1 MDSTTRTTASPDAP
15 PDWHAL
21 TPDAALAALD
31 SRADGLTTEEAVARL
46 ATVGPNSLPSAPGR
60 SLFVRFLLQ
69 FHDVLIYVLLASGGV
84 VLLLGH
90 ALDAAVIFGVT
101 VINAIIGV
109 VQEGR
114 AEQALAA
121 IRNMLTPTAAVVRE
135 GMRRTL
141 DAEDIVPGDVV
152 HLESGDR
159 VPADV
164 RLIEAQDFNTDEA
177 ALTGESMP
185 VGKLLAAV
193 DAAAPL
199 AERTSMAYAGTLVTR
214 GRARAVVVA
223 TGARAEIGRITTLMA
238 DMDALETPLTR
249 KLAHFGRVLTAV
261 IVAAGAVLLGVGVLR
276 GRDFADTFLAVVG
289 LAVAAIPEGLP
300 AIVTIA
306 LAIGVR
312 RMATHNAIV
321 RRLPSVETLG
331 SVTVICTDKTGTLT
345 RNEMSV
351 ARVVTPGGSFRIE
364 GTGYAP
370 TGRVIADDS
379 GAPLALAE
387 AAVLCNDARL
397 RLEGD
402 VWHAEGDPMEAA
414 LLAFAGRA
422 GADVAAIRDQWSR
435 VDTIP
440 FEAERR
446 FMATLHGTS
455 DGVVRIVVKGAPE
468 AILPMCTGVDAKQ
481 WNAHVEALG
490 AEGMRVLAFAGKV
503 LGAMPDH
510 PDSVVHDLDLLGCT
524 GFIDPPREEAITAV
538 AQCQAAGIRVKM
550 ITGDH
555 AVTAAAIA
563 RQVGLRGTNVTT
575 GTALVA
581 LDPAMLAQAV
591 ADTDVFARASPEHK
605 LVIVEAL
612 QRQGHV
618 VAMTGDGVND
628 APSLKRANVGVAMGV
643 KGTEAAREAA
653 SIVLADDNFASI
665 AHAVEG
671 GRTVYENI
679 RKAILYIL
687 PTNGAESVALVAAI
701 LFGLTMPIT
710 PVQIL
715 WINMVTE
722 VTLSVVIAFDP
733 TEPGIMD
740 RPPRDPAEPLLSR
753 LLLWR
758 LLLVTSLLGAAV
770 IGIFY
775 WGEARTG
782 SELVG
787 RTLAVNA
794 LVMGEIFYLFNMRSV
809 DASSWSLRTLTGNP
823 YALPAVGILLVLQA
837 ALTHWS
843 PMQALFGTTDL
854 DAMEWLA
861 CVAVGAIVFV
871 AVEVEKAVRRGR
883 HATPVAPHS

>member
-1 MDSTTRTTASPDAP
+1 MNTPARTTASSDTP

-31 SRADGLTTEEAVARL
+31 SRADGLSTEEAVARL
-46 ATVGPNSLPSAPGR
+46 ATVGPNSLPAAPGR
-60 SLFVRFLLQ
+60 GLFMRFLLQ
-69 FHDVLIYVLLASGGV
+69 FHDVLIYVLLAAGGI

-121 IRNMLTPTAAVVRE
+121 IRDMLTPTAAVVR
-135 GMRRTL
+135 GGTRQSI
-141 DAEDIVPGDVV
+141 DAEDIVPGDIV

-164 RLIEAQDFNTDEA
+164 RLVEAQDFNADEA

-185 VGKLLAAV
+185 VGKMLAAV

-238 DMDALETPLTR
+238 DMNPLETPLTR
-249 KLAHFGRVLTAV
+249 KLARFGRTLTAV
-261 IVAAGAVLLGVGVLR
+261 IVAAAVALFAIGVLR
-276 GRDFADTFLAVVG
+276 GRDLAETFLVVVA

-312 RMATHNAIV
+312 RMAARNAIV

-351 ARVVTPGGSFRIE
+351 AHVLTPGGSFRIE

-370 TGRVIADDS
+370 TGRVIADEG
-379 GAPLALAE
+379 GAPLVLAE
-387 AAVLCNDARL
+387 AAALCNDAHL
-397 RLEGD
+397 RFDGD
-402 VWHAEGDPMEAA
+402 AWHAEGDPMEAA

-422 GADVAAIRDQWSR
+422 GVEAGVVREQWSR
-435 VDTIP
+435 ADTIP

-446 FMATLHGTS
+446 FMATLHRTS
-455 DGVVRIVVKGAPE
+455 DGAVRIVVKGAPE
-468 AILPMCTGVDAKQ
+468 AILPMCAGVDPKV
-481 WNAHVEALG
+481 WNAHVETLG
-490 AEGMRVLAFAGKV
+490 AEGMRVLMFAGKM
-503 LGAMPDH
+503 LDAMPDD
-510 PDSVVHDLDLLGCT
+510 PGRAVRDLDLLGCT
-524 GFIDPPREEAITAV
+524 GFIDPPREEAVTAV
-538 AQCQAAGIRVKM
+538 ARCQAAGIRVKM

-563 RQVGLRGTNVTT
+563 RQVGLRGGHVMT
-575 GTALVA
+575 GTALAA

-628 APSLKRANVGVAMGV
+628 APSLKRSNVGVAMGV
-643 KGTEAAREAA
+643 KGTEAARESAA
-653 SIVLADDNFASI
+653 IVLADDNFASI

-687 PTNGAESVALVAAI
+687 PTNGAESAALVVAI
-701 LFGLTMPIT
+701 LSGMTLPIT

-715 WINMVTE
+715 WINMVTT

-733 TEPGIMD
+733 IERGIMD

-753 LLLWR
+753 FLAWR
-758 LLLVTSLLGAAV
+758 LLLVTALLGTAL
-770 IGIFY
+770 IGIFH

-782 SELVG
+782 SEVVG

-809 DASSWSLRTLTGNP
+809 DAPSWTWRTLTGNA

-837 ALTHWS
+837 AFTHWS
-843 PMQALFGTTDL
+843 PMQALFGTTGL
-854 DAMEWLA
+854 DATEWLA
-861 CVAVGAIVFV
+861 CVAVGAVVFV
-871 AVEVEKAVRRGR
+871 AVELEKAVRRGR
-883 HATPVAPHS
+883 RPS